1 MNSSMVVVGIALF
14 GTGAILLALS
24 IPMLMTYPEF
34 LGYSYLEANNTEVNL
49 LVQLLALGSML
60 IPFGLVFISRGRK
73 ANSKLLKDRRQE

>member
-1 MNSSMVVVGIALF
+1 MNSSMMVGIALF

-24 IPMLMTYPEF
+24 IPMLMTHPEF

-60 IPFGLVFISRGRK
+60 IPFGLVFIHRGRK
-73 ANSKLLKDRRQE
+73 TNSKLIKDRWQE